1 MSDDAGQMPTLID
14 IPNPCLATIF
24 SKNVKK
30 AATRAREVPLLE
42 QSAYAPAAGKLAAAM
57 ATIPARRRPTRK
69 PAALSKDFK
78 RRISTDPGDGR
89 GFSARKSTPKKS
101 ALAQWYGQ
109 APRACRDHSENSN
122 AATVRSLCGS
132 RIIAA
137 KEPAMDKIF
146 SAKRL
151 WTAPEPGPDSIRT
164 RGSEFVTRTGFHLR
178 IKSEG
183 MLGSKTLYPGK
194 KPKVRSKRLT

>member
-1 MSDDAGQMPTLID
+1 MIVARLNRPSPRPLFGESRSLAQCQTMPDKCRRSSTF
-14 IPNPCLATIF
+14 PTPALARYSRRT
-24 SKNVKK
+24 SKRRRP
-30 AATRAREVPLLE
+30 ARAVPLLE

-101 ALAQWYGQ
+101 ALTQWYGQ

-146 SAKRL
+146 SAKMAL
-151 WTAPEPGPDSIRT
+151 DGA
-164 RGSEFVTRTGFHLR
+164 
-178 IKSEG
+178 
-183 MLGSKTLYPGK
+183 
-194 KPKVRSKRLT
+194 